1 MIQDIDR
8 SRRVVGIGS
17 NVVDVIY
24 RVNRIA
30 GPEEKTY
37 ILPDEEGAVVT
48 EIAGGVTLNHLAW
61 SARMGVPAGLFG
73 FQGDDRY
80 GVMIRDEMDRH
91 GIDRSAVR
99 VLEGRSSGFSVVN
112 VAADA
117 DRAIY
122 MARALTAETT
132 AADVNTHF
140 ADCIRSAAMV
150 TTEISQLP
158 LDAVIAVLRIARG
171 AGVLT
176 VLDVD
181 VPPDFA
187 IDVAGLGSAEDFEEA
202 LSLADV
208 VKPAKA
214 AALQMVEAGSSEER
228 AQRIL
233 ERYGARL
240 VAITEGAQ
248 GSFITDGEQTI
259 HAPAKSVV
267 ARDTTGAGDAFL
279 GGLISGIYH
288 GLSMQDTADLA
299 NACGAVCCCIPGAFP
314 QLDGSRDA
322 VDALYDGAPI
332 PAGTAPIP
340 AGTVAESVAGS
351 VPVTAATGPA
361 DAGPVTSG
369 LEDAGPV
376 TAATGP
382 DDAGP
387 VTAATGPKEA
397 GPVTAAT
404 GPDDAGPVTAA
415 TGPDDAGPVTSG
427 SEDSGPVTSGSAGLA
442 AVRRAAEEL
451 ASLQED
457 LPDTYFDETVAII
470 RRAEAAGGR
479 VHVTGVGKSRH
490 IGRKLAA
497 TLQSTGTKAYF
508 LDPADCNHGDSG
520 QVAEGDVVIA
530 LSHSGTTAE
539 LMAAVRTL
547 VANGATIV
555 AITGNLA
562 SDLARSSAAVLHV
575 PVDGEGG
582 PLGLAPTV
590 STSCQLAVADGLA
603 MALKADRGFTRED
616 FARYHPGG
624 SLGKKLSDQEGTP
637 CLPKHRTPE
646 PETRPPAPEH
656 LKSS

>member
-1 MIQDIDR
+1 MFKDINR

-37 ILPDEEGAVVT
+37 ILPDEAGAVVT
-48 EIAGGVTLNHLAW
+48 EMAGGVTLNHLAW
-61 SARMGVPAGLFG
+61 SALLGVPAGLFG

-80 GVMIRDEMDRH
+80 GAMIRDEMDRH

-117 DRAIY
+117 DRSIY

-132 AADVNTHF
+132 AADVETHF
-140 ADCIRSAAMV
+140 ADSIRSAAMV

-158 LDAVIAVLRIARG
+158 LDAVIAVLRVARD
-171 AGVLT
+171 AGVPT

-187 IDVAGLGSAEDFEEA
+187 IEVAGLGSAEEFEEA
-202 LSLADV
+202 LRLADV

-214 AALQMVEAGSSEER
+214 AALQMVEADRSEER
-228 AQRIL
+228 AERIFN
-233 ERYGARL
+233 RYGARL

-248 GSFITDGEQTI
+248 GAVVTDGKQTI
-259 HAPAKSVV
+259 RTPAKPVV

-279 GGLISGIYH
+279 GGLIAGLFH
-288 GLSMQDTADLA
+288 GLALRDTASLA
-299 NACGAVCCCIPGAFP
+299 NACGAVCCGIPGAFP
-314 QLDGSRDA
+314 QLGSSRDA
-322 VDALYDGAPI
+322 VDALYEGVPVPAPN
-332 PAGTAPIP
+332 APE
-340 AGTVAESVAGS
+340 AVAGADMARATET
-351 VPVTAATGPA
+351 VEVVADMVTETVKTEGA
-361 DAGPVTSG
+361 DSAETTPG
-369 LEDAGPV
+369 A
-376 TAATGP
+376 
-382 DDAGP
+382 
-387 VTAATGPKEA
+387 
-397 GPVTAAT
+397 
-404 GPDDAGPVTAA
+404 
-415 TGPDDAGPVTSG
+415 
-427 SEDSGPVTSGSAGLA
+427 AGLN
-442 AVRRAAEEL
+442 AVRRTAEAL
-451 ASLQED
+451 AGLQEN
-457 LPDTYFDETVAII
+457 LPGTYFDEAIAVI
-470 RRAEAAGGR
+470 RASEAAGGR

-520 QVAEGDVVIA
+520 QVAEGDVVVA
-530 LSHSGTTAE
+530 LSHSGETEE
-539 LMAAVRTL
+539 LMSAVRTL

-555 AITGNLA
+555 AITGNAA
-562 SDLARSSAAVLHV
+562 SSLARSSAATLHV
-575 PVDGEGG
+575 PVAGEAG
-582 PLGLAPTV
+582 PLGLAPTA

-603 MALKADRGFTRED
+603 MALKAGRGFTRED

-624 SLGKKLSDQEGTP
+624 HLGERLRDRAAES
-637 CLPKHRTPE
+637 
-646 PETRPPAPEH
+646 
-656 LKSS
+656 

>member
-1 MIQDIDR
+1 MEIDR

-37 ILPDEEGAVVT
+37 ILPDDDGAVVT
-48 EIAGGVTLNHLAW
+48 ELAGGVTLNHLAW

-80 GVMIRDEMDRH
+80 GVMIREEMDRH

-132 AADVNTHF
+132 AADVEAHF
-140 ADCIRSAAMV
+140 VDCIRSAAMV
-150 TTEISQLP
+150 TTEVSQLP
-158 LDAVIAVLRIARG
+158 LDAVIAVLRIARE
-171 AGVLT
+171 AGVPT

-187 IDVAGLGSAEDFEEA
+187 IEVAGLGSEEDFEEA
-202 LSLADV
+202 LRLADV

-228 AQRIL
+228 AEGIL
-233 ERYGARL
+233 DRYGARL

-248 GSFITDGEQTI
+248 GAFITDGEQTI
-259 HAPAKSVV
+259 HAPAKPVE

-279 GGLISGIYH
+279 GGLIAGLYH
-288 GLSMQDTADLA
+288 GLTIRDTAHLA

-314 QLDGSRDA
+314 QLGASREA
-322 VDALYDGAPI
+322 VDALYEGAPI
-332 PAGTAPIP
+332 PSGTAPE
-340 AGTVAESVAGS
+340 VVAGAEPGTATETAS
-351 VPVTAATGPA
+351 ATAPATARVETEGADSAAGPEPGIVAAALDDSSSTTSTAAEPTPPGASKPA
-361 DAGPVTSG
+361 
-369 LEDAGPV
+369 
-376 TAATGP
+376 TAA
-382 DDAGP
+382 A
-387 VTAATGPKEA
+387 
-397 GPVTAAT
+397 
-404 GPDDAGPVTAA
+404 
-415 TGPDDAGPVTSG
+415 
-427 SEDSGPVTSGSAGLA
+427 AGLN
-442 AVRRAAEEL
+442 AVRRTAEAL
-451 ASLQED
+451 ARLQET
-457 LPDTYFDETVAII
+457 LADTYFDEAVAVI
-470 RRAEAAGGR
+470 RKAEAEGGR

-520 QVAEGDVVIA
+520 QVAGGDVVVA
-530 LSHSGTTAE
+530 LSHSGETEE

-555 AITGNLA
+555 AITGDA
-562 SDLARSSAAVLHV
+562 SSSLARSSAAVLHV

-603 MALKADRGFTRED
+603 MALKAGRGFTREE

-624 SLGKKLSDQEGTP
+624 SLGKKLQD
-637 CLPKHRTPE
+637 K
-646 PETRPPAPEH
+646 
-656 LKSS
+656 

>member
-1 MIQDIDR
+1 MKIDQ

-37 ILPDEEGAVVT
+37 ILPDDEGSVVT
-48 EIAGGVTLNHLAW
+48 ELAGGVTLNHLAW
-61 SARMGVPAGLFG
+61 SAQMGVPAGLFG

-80 GVMIRDEMDRH
+80 GAMIREEMDRH

-99 VLEGRSSGFSVVN
+99 VLEGRASGFSVVN

-132 AADVNTHF
+132 AADVETHF
-140 ADCIRSAAMV
+140 ADYIRSAAMV

-171 AGVLT
+171 AGVPT

-187 IDVAGLGSAEDFEEA
+187 VDVAGLGSAGDFEEA
-202 LSLADV
+202 LRLADV

-214 AALQMVEAGSSEER
+214 AALQIVEAGSTEER
-228 AQRIL
+228 AEGIFN
-233 ERYGARL
+233 RYGARM

-248 GSFITDGEQTI
+248 GSVVTDGEQTI
-259 HAPAKSVV
+259 RMPAKPVE

-279 GGLISGIYH
+279 GGLISGLFH
-288 GLSMQDTADLA
+288 GLSLQDTASLA
-299 NACGAVCCCIPGAFP
+299 NACGAVCCRIPGAFP
-314 QLDGSRDA
+314 QLGSSRED
-322 VDALYDGAPI
+322 VFALYEGAPV
-332 PAGTAPIP
+332 PVPNAP
-340 AGTVAESVAGS
+340 EKVAGAQ
-351 VPVTAATGPA
+351 TATDTAKVETEEA
-361 DAGPVTSG
+361 DFPETTSG
-369 LEDAGPV
+369 A
-376 TAATGP
+376 
-382 DDAGP
+382 
-387 VTAATGPKEA
+387 
-397 GPVTAAT
+397 
-404 GPDDAGPVTAA
+404 
-415 TGPDDAGPVTSG
+415 
-427 SEDSGPVTSGSAGLA
+427 AGLN
-442 AVRRAAEEL
+442 AVRRTAEAL
-451 ASLQED
+451 AGLHEN
-457 LPDTYFDETVAII
+457 LPATYFDEAIKVI
-470 RRAEAAGGR
+470 RASEAAGGR

-520 QVAEGDVVIA
+520 QVAKGDVVIA
-530 LSHSGTTAE
+530 LSHSGETEE
-539 LMAAVRTL
+539 LLAAVRTL
-547 VANGATIV
+547 AANGARIV
-555 AITGNLA
+555 AITGNA
-562 SDLARSSAAVLHV
+562 ESSLARSSVATLHV
-575 PVDGEGG
+575 PVAGEAG
-582 PLGLAPTV
+582 PLGLAPTT

-603 MALKADRGFTRED
+603 MALKAGRGFTPED

-624 SLGKKLSDQEGTP
+624 SLGKQLRDRAE
-637 CLPKHRTPE
+637 
-646 PETRPPAPEH
+646 
-656 LKSS
+656 

>member
-1 MIQDIDR
+1 MFREIDR

-37 ILPDEEGAVVT
+37 ILPDDDGAVVT
-48 EIAGGVTLNHLAW
+48 ELAGGVTLNHLAW

-80 GVMIRDEMDRH
+80 GVMIREEMDRH

-132 AADVNTHF
+132 AADVEAHF

-158 LDAVIAVLRIARG
+158 LDAVIAVLRIARE
-171 AGVLT
+171 AGVPT

-187 IDVAGLGSAEDFEEA
+187 IEVAGLGSDEDFEEA
-202 LSLADV
+202 LRLADV

-228 AQRIL
+228 AEGIL

-248 GSFITDGEQTI
+248 GAFITDGEQTI
-259 HAPAKSVV
+259 HAPAKPVD

-279 GGLISGIYH
+279 GGLIAGLFH
-288 GLSMQDTADLA
+288 GLSLQDTASLA

-314 QLDGSRDA
+314 QLGASREA
-322 VDALYDGAPI
+322 VDALYEGAPI
-332 PAGTAPIP
+332 PAGTAPEIVAGAEPGTATETAPASATARVETEGADP
-340 AGTVAESVAGS
+340 AGTT
-351 VPVTAATGPA
+351 PAA
-361 DAGPVTSG
+361 
-369 LEDAGPV
+369 
-376 TAATGP
+376 
-382 DDAGP
+382 
-387 VTAATGPKEA
+387 
-397 GPVTAAT
+397 
-404 GPDDAGPVTAA
+404 
-415 TGPDDAGPVTSG
+415 
-427 SEDSGPVTSGSAGLA
+427 AGLN
-442 AVRRAAEEL
+442 AVRRTAEAL
-451 ASLQED
+451 ASLQEN
-457 LPDTYFDETVAII
+457 LADTYFDEAVAVI
-470 RRAEAAGGR
+470 RKAEAAGGR

-520 QVAEGDVVIA
+520 QVAEGDVVVA
-530 LSHSGTTAE
+530 LSHSGETEE
-539 LMAAVRTL
+539 LTAAVRTL

-555 AITGNLA
+555 AITGDAA
-562 SDLARSSAAVLHV
+562 SSLARSSAATLHV
-575 PVDGEGG
+575 PVEGEGG

-603 MALKADRGFTRED
+603 MALKAGRGFTRED

-624 SLGKKLSDQEGTP
+624 SLGKKLRD
-637 CLPKHRTPE
+637 K
-646 PETRPPAPEH
+646 
-656 LKSS
+656 

>member
-1 MIQDIDR
+1 MSFVFREIDR

-37 ILPDEEGAVVT
+37 ILPDEDGAVVT
-48 EIAGGVTLNHLAW
+48 ELAGGVTLNHLAW

-80 GVMIRDEMDRH
+80 GVMIREEMDRH

-132 AADVNTHF
+132 AADVEAHF
-140 ADCIRSAAMV
+140 AGCIRSAAMV

-158 LDAVIAVLRIARG
+158 LDAVIAVLRIARE
-171 AGVLT
+171 AGVPT

-187 IDVAGLGSAEDFEEA
+187 IKVAGLGSDEDFEEA
-202 LSLADV
+202 LRLADV

-228 AQRIL
+228 AEGIL

-248 GSFITDGEQTI
+248 GAFITDGEQTI
-259 HAPAKSVV
+259 HAPAKPVE

-279 GGLISGIYH
+279 GGLIAGLFH
-288 GLSMQDTADLA
+288 GLSLQDTASLA

-314 QLDGSRDA
+314 QLGASRDA
-322 VDALYDGAPI
+322 VDALYEGAPI
-332 PAGTAPIP
+332 PAGTAPEIVAGAATSTATETAPASATARVETEGADP
-340 AGTVAESVAGS
+340 AGT
-351 VPVTAATGPA
+351 TAAAAEPT
-361 DAGPVTSG
+361 
-369 LEDAGPV
+369 
-376 TAATGP
+376 TAA
-382 DDAGP
+382 A
-387 VTAATGPKEA
+387 
-397 GPVTAAT
+397 
-404 GPDDAGPVTAA
+404 
-415 TGPDDAGPVTSG
+415 
-427 SEDSGPVTSGSAGLA
+427 AGLN
-442 AVRRAAEEL
+442 AVRRTTEAL
-451 ASLQED
+451 ASLQEN
-457 LPDTYFDETVAII
+457 LADTYFDEAVAVI
-470 RRAEAAGGR
+470 RKAEAAGGR

-520 QVAEGDVVIA
+520 QVAEGDVVVA
-530 LSHSGTTAE
+530 LSHSGETEE

-555 AITGNLA
+555 AITGDA
-562 SDLARSSAAVLHV
+562 SSSLARSSAATLHV
-575 PVDGEGG
+575 PVDGEAG

-603 MALKADRGFTRED
+603 MALKAGRGFTREE

-624 SLGKKLSDQEGTP
+624 SLGKKLRDT
-637 CLPKHRTPE
+637 
-646 PETRPPAPEH
+646 
-656 LKSS
+656 